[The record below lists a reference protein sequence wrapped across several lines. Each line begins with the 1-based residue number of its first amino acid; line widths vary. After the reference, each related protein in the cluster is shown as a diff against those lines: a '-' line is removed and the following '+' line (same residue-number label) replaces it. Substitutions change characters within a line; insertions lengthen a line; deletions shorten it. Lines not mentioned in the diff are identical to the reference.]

1 MALADMLADDV
12 ARAAAHD
19 GETVTYRAGGV
30 AEGVAISAVVRRQA
44 RETDGSDP
52 RDFRRERVKITIT
65 NRASDGV
72 TAVDRLKD
80 LVELKARVNDTTA
93 SVFKVVEITHNDAGS
108 WTLELER

>member
-1 MALADMLADDV
+1 MLADDV

-19 GETVTYRAGGV
+19 GEMVTYRAGGV
-30 AEGVAISAVVRRQA
+30 AEGVTISAVVRRQA

-52 RDFRRERVKITIT
+52 RDFRRARIKITIT

-72 TAVDRLKD
+72 TTVDRLKD
-80 LVELKARVNDTTA
+80 LVELKARVNDTSDT
-93 SVFKVVEITHNDAGS
+93 VHKVVEIANNDAGS